1 MANTRQFD
9 GEAAKV
15 FSALAT
21 CPDSE
26 LNDKYNKLVGLIG
39 RKQGAAH
46 LIERQHG
53 NEAKKVRKRLV
64 AHRLI

>member
-21 CPDSE
+21 CSDSE
-26 LNDKYNKLVGLIG
+26 LNEKFNKLVGLIG
-39 RKQGAAH
+39 RKRGAAQ
-46 LIERQHG
+46 LIDRQHG
-53 NEAKKVRKRLV
+53 KDAKKVRKRLM
-64 AHRLI
+64 AHQLI